1 MRQRDVAAVD
11 AEVDMRCAPP
21 IPPRPYGV
29 ETCDARVIGGLHA
42 AQPVRGLDRGAAGG
56 QMGGGRE
63 ERASGPAGV
72 LAHCIGV
79 PDINK
84 DIGDGRAVFGVQDR
98 DFKG

>member
-1 MRQRDVAAVD
+1 VRQRDVAVVN

-29 ETCDARVIGGLHA
+29 ESRDARAIGGLHA

-84 DIGDGRAVFGVQDR
+84 DIGDGRAVLAV
-98 DFKG
+98 